1 MQYRIISQVILMSNW
16 SVGPTIFWKIKNNDV
31 NVFPGKWC
39 ALNESIWSNFFYCK
53 KSSNFLMCRV
63 ITSTIF
69 FPNFEFKFFSINQS
83 FIVAKA
89 VNQRFL
95 VLFSMYFLFFDT
107 FCFPLVEKQVF
118 YFWLDWNIGIWTHLL
133 LSSVMWLTR
142 DYHRLMTLV
151 VSLGGLCL

>member
-1 MQYRIISQVILMSNW
+1 MFFDTNKDVEQYLMQYRIISQVILMSNW

-69 FPNFEFKFFSINQS
+69 FSKFWIQ
-83 FIVAKA
+83 
-89 VNQRFL
+89 
-95 VLFSMYFLFFDT
+95 VLFYKS
-107 FCFPLVEKQVF
+107 VF
-118 YFWLDWNIGIWTHLL
+118 YCCKSRKSTFPCPVFHVLFIFRHILFSLSRKTGFLL
-133 LSSVMWLTR
+133 LVGLKYWDLNPP
-142 DYHRLMTLV
+142 V
-151 VSLGGLCL
+151 VV